1 MPRSN
6 QKVRTRAAKSTP
18 SLPIVVPHA
27 AGIDIGS
34 NRTFVCVPTDSCA
47 EPIACFG
54 MFTEDLLAIAKW
66 LKDCSVQSVAMEST
80 GVYWIPLFQILEDQ
94 GFAVTLINPNYP
106 KKPKKSDVEDCQWL
120 QYLHA
125 VGLLTPSFRPAQQ
138 VCAVR
143 SIIRHRSNHV
153 RESSAH
159 VQRMQK
165 SLIQMN
171 LLLHNVISDITGKT
185 GLAILDAILAGE
197 RDPEALA
204 HHRDP
209 RIKAQAE
216 AIAKSLVGD
225 YREEHLFTLRQSLEA
240 YRFLH
245 SQMSACDAQ
254 IARMLAVFDAA
265 VDVEENPL
273 PKVLRRSAKSQKNMV
288 DLPDGDLRSEMYRII
303 GVDLTRIPGIE
314 ADTVH
319 ALFCEIGA
327 DLSRF
332 PTEGHF
338 VSWLGLCPN
347 NRISGGRVLYNKT
360 RRVKSRACQILRVAA
375 GSLTNC
381 RFYLGQFYRRMRA
394 RFGPTAANVAA
405 AHKLARI
412 IYRLITTKEPYDE
425 TMFDNASERFQEK
438 RLRNLR
444 KQASLLGYNLAPV

>member
-1 MPRSN
+1 
-6 QKVRTRAAKSTP
+6 
-18 SLPIVVPHA
+18 
-27 AGIDIGS
+27 
-34 NRTFVCVPTDSCA
+34 
-47 EPIACFG
+47 
-54 MFTEDLLAIAKW
+54 
-66 LKDCSVQSVAMEST
+66 
-80 GVYWIPLFQILEDQ
+80 
-94 GFAVTLINPNYP
+94 
-106 KKPKKSDVEDCQWL
+106 
-120 QYLHA
+120 
-125 VGLLTPSFRPAQQ
+125 
-138 VCAVR
+138 
-143 SIIRHRSNHV
+143 
-153 RESSAH
+153 
-159 VQRMQK
+159 MQK